1 MTKKQAMLILGIDI
15 NRPLNLNEITSK
27 YRKLMMIYHPD
38 KHVNEEE
45 KRICAYNRKCSMLNE
60 AYDVL
65 KSSLEFE
72 AEKDNEFIFM
82 KNKTLNEIKSRFE
95 NCSDSILKS
104 NAESIFRS
112 NVSLDDC
119 KDVIELDEQANKFYS
134 TLKIYYRNYEISFKR
149 QNGIPKKFEFALR
162 YDCNTDEFITQLE
175 ELQKAY
181 DQYINNKLNGII
193 YTYFNAGDSIILS
206 SYLDNMMDG
215 IKSLLYNY
223 NLFDYEENKLFD
235 DFREFIKSKYDY
247 YTAVSL
253 EYRRIKKY
261 IDKLPGNY
269 EDGRC
274 AKSKLLTKLNDS
286 VFKENFDTV
295 KDEVTASVFEFE
307 DREKALQKL
316 HRLLVSKSS
325 LMAISLKISKDKSK
339 LDYVYRMMS
348 KCSSLLKMAS
358 EGKYS
363 IQEISI
369 LENITFSDETTDKM
383 LLTMLDNKL
392 FNIYVRIPN
401 DTTEEVLYDPFVLR
415 NKDGEFLSI
424 EDENNI
430 TLESSEEAREK
441 NQMFSLN
448 DIINYGSPIFRNF
461 NNGETSDITLYQY
474 NGYELVCNYNT
485 ENGSVNE
492 FYLRGITDYRGLEY
506 CNKFDIRG
514 IVSEKVKNMFRPYTS
529 KIQKKSKTEKTL
541 KINSI

>member
-15 NRPLNLNEITSK
+15 NRPLNLNEITTK

-206 SYLDNMMDG
+206 SYLDL
-215 IKSLLYNY
+215 SL
-223 NLFDYEENKLFD
+223 
-235 DFREFIKSKYDY
+235 IH
-247 YTAVSL
+247 
-253 EYRRIKKY
+253 I
-261 IDKLPGNY
+261 
-269 EDGRC
+269 
-274 AKSKLLTKLNDS
+274 
-286 VFKENFDTV
+286 
-295 KDEVTASVFEFE
+295 
-307 DREKALQKL
+307 
-316 HRLLVSKSS
+316 
-325 LMAISLKISKDKSK
+325 
-339 LDYVYRMMS
+339 
-348 KCSSLLKMAS
+348 
-358 EGKYS
+358 
-363 IQEISI
+363 
-369 LENITFSDETTDKM
+369 
-383 LLTMLDNKL
+383 
-392 FNIYVRIPN
+392 
-401 DTTEEVLYDPFVLR
+401 
-415 NKDGEFLSI
+415 
-424 EDENNI
+424 
-430 TLESSEEAREK
+430 
-441 NQMFSLN
+441 
-448 DIINYGSPIFRNF
+448 
-461 NNGETSDITLYQY
+461 
-474 NGYELVCNYNT
+474 
-485 ENGSVNE
+485 
-492 FYLRGITDYRGLEY
+492 
-506 CNKFDIRG
+506 
-514 IVSEKVKNMFRPYTS
+514 
-529 KIQKKSKTEKTL
+529 
-541 KINSI
+541 

>member
-1 MTKKQAMLILGIDI
+1 
-15 NRPLNLNEITSK
+15 
-27 YRKLMMIYHPD
+27 
-38 KHVNEEE
+38 
-45 KRICAYNRKCSMLNE
+45 
-60 AYDVL
+60 
-65 KSSLEFE
+65 
-72 AEKDNEFIFM
+72 
-82 KNKTLNEIKSRFE
+82 
-95 NCSDSILKS
+95 
-104 NAESIFRS
+104 
-112 NVSLDDC
+112 
-119 KDVIELDEQANKFYS
+119 
-134 TLKIYYRNYEISFKR
+134 
-149 QNGIPKKFEFALR
+149 
-162 YDCNTDEFITQLE
+162 
-175 ELQKAY
+175 
-181 DQYINNKLNGII
+181 
-193 YTYFNAGDSIILS
+193 
-206 SYLDNMMDG
+206 
-215 IKSLLYNY
+215 
-223 NLFDYEENKLFD
+223 
-235 DFREFIKSKYDY
+235 
-247 YTAVSL
+247 
-253 EYRRIKKY
+253 
-261 IDKLPGNY
+261 
-269 EDGRC
+269 
-274 AKSKLLTKLNDS
+274 
-286 VFKENFDTV
+286 
-295 KDEVTASVFEFE
+295 
-307 DREKALQKL
+307 
-316 HRLLVSKSS
+316 
-325 LMAISLKISKDKSK
+325 MAISLKISKDKSK

-348 KCSSLLKMAS
+348 KCSNLLKMAS

-514 IVSEKVKNMFRPYTS
+514 IVGQKVKNMFRPYTS

-541 KINSI
+541 KINTI